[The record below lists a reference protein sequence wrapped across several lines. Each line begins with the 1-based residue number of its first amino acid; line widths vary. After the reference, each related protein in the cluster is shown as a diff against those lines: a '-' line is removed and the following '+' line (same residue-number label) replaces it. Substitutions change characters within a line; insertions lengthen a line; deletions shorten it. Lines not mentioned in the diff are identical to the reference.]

1 MTSTADIQENAL
13 AFTSVAALDA
23 WLEEHHAD
31 STGLWMKIAKQN
43 SGVASVT
50 VDEYTDALLC
60 YGWIT
65 GQRRSCDEVYYLQ
78 RITPRRPRSV
88 WSLVNVEKVEALIA
102 DGRMRAP
109 GLAEVEAARADG
121 RWEAAYPSQS
131 RATAPAD
138 LAAALAADE
147 AAGRFY
153 ERLGRS
159 DRYLVLVKLMTAPSP
174 EVRAARLGRV
184 VAAMA
189 EGRKVT

>member
-13 AFTSVAALDA
+13 AFTSVAALDS

-43 SGVASVT
+43 SGVATVT

-109 GLAEVEAARADG
+109 GLAEVAAARADG

-153 ERLGRS
+153 EGLGRS

-174 EVRAARLGRV
+174 EVRAARLRRV

>member
-1 MTSTADIQENAL
+1 MTSTAGIRENAET
-13 AFTSVAALDA
+13 FTSAAHLEN
-23 WLEEHHAD
+23 WLAEHHAD
-31 STGLWMKIAKQN
+31 SAGVWMRIAKRN

-65 GQRRSCDEVYYLQ
+65 GQRKSCDEVYYLQ

-88 WSLVNVEKVEALIA
+88 WSLVNVEKAEALIE

-109 GLAEVEAARADG
+109 GLAEIEAARADG

-131 RATAPAD
+131 RATVPAD
-138 LAAALAADE
+138 LAEALAADE
-147 AAGRFY
+147 VAGRFY
-153 ERLGRS
+153 AGLGRS
-159 DRYLVLVKLMTAPSP
+159 DRYLVLLRLMTAPSP
-174 EVRAARLGRV
+174 EVRAARLDRA

-189 EGRKVT
+189 QGRKAA